1 MTTGGIKDFLDMIT
15 ASVIDFKVDHFLCGN
30 TYRCVWALREYPTS
44 TDEQAI
50 LRHLG
55 EMDGVTIRIYTRQV
69 TASEEKRIIHNAA
82 NRNRMSR
89 SSTEDL
95 QQTVTAEANLQ
106 DVVTLVSTMHRNRE
120 PLLHCAV
127 FLELTASS
135 YDALKLLQTDVLT
148 ELVRSKLNVDRLL
161 LRQREGFV
169 SVMPSGWNHF
179 GEQFERVLPAS
190 SVANLYPFNYSGK
203 TDPHGFYIGKDK
215 YGANILVDFDKR
227 DDDKT
232 SASILILG
240 NSGQGKSYLLKLLL
254 LNFLEAGKS
263 VISLDVEHEQQ
274 DMQEQL
280 NELYAQRVPLEQQEK
295 IQQALDAERL
305 ESQRN
310 AEASARY
317 AGLHITEN
325 GQEHY
330 LSTKSGQEF
339 LDMAILM
346 RRYVRGTF
354 GDKEKG
360 FARCIYGAEEISPQ
374 RFEQLAAWRLENFGK
389 VTGLVEIDFDKGLLS
404 ALNIMDGWQSFRL
417 KDVSSAA
424 YFADK
429 SGHVNK
435 EVRWN
440 IFLSRLEGKQLTSHT
455 QAPVELHGSRRL
467 RPEEIIFLRRDLRA
481 RRPIELLHGLLFQ
494 SR

>member
-1 MTTGGIKDFLDMIT
+1 MDSVSIELWLDKRQL
-15 ASVIDFKVDHFLCGN
+15 A
-30 TYRCVWALREYPTS
+30 AL
-44 TDEQAI
+44 EQT
-50 LRHLG
+50 L
-55 EMDGVTIRIYTRQV
+55 
-69 TASEEKRIIHNAA
+69 
-82 NRNRMSR
+82 
-89 SSTEDL
+89 TEDGT
-95 QQTVTAEANLQ
+95 TV
-106 DVVTLVSTMHRNRE
+106 
-120 PLLHCAV
+120 
-127 FLELTASS
+127 
-135 YDALKLLQTDVLT
+135 
-148 ELVRSKLNVDRLL
+148 
-161 LRQREGFV
+161 
-169 SVMPSGWNHF
+169 
-179 GEQFERVLPAS
+179 ER
-190 SVANLYPFNYSGK
+190 
-203 TDPHGFYIGKDK
+203 T
-215 YGANILVDFDKR
+215 
-227 DDDKT
+227 
-232 SASILILG
+232 
-240 NSGQGKSYLLKLLL
+240 
-254 LNFLEAGKS
+254 
-263 VISLDVEHEQQ
+263 
-274 DMQEQL
+274 MQEQL
-280 NELYAQRVPLEQQEK
+280 NELYAQRVPPEQQEK
-295 IQQALDAERL
+295 IQQELDAEQL
-305 ESQRN
+305 ESQRSV
-310 AEASARY
+310 EANTRY
-317 AGLHITEN
+317 AGFHITEN

-467 RPEEIIFLRRDLRA
+467 RPEEIIFSDEISELDGRLNFYMDCSFNPDEVFGTHVDSADNNNWLNIYAEYDLENSQVCDALKVILCREDGFDYEMAYQLNAEKECDPGQDGPVLPRKIRAISAGVCGRDGIGDHSDGNAADVTGLITPCWPAVRPCGAVLPPSWHPYPSTGLKRRVRA
-481 RRPIELLHGLLFQ
+481 LCRCADRDSSQP
-494 SR
+494 